1 MIWECDVKFKIDN
14 VIHAD
19 LVQRQLEDFVFKKDI
34 NKVLKIIKQSNSNLI
49 DISDVCKN
57 DFLSN

>member
-1 MIWECDVKFKIDN
+1 MIWECDVKFQIDD

>member
-1 MIWECDVKFKIDN
+1 LIWECDVKFKIDN

>member
-1 MIWECDVKFKIDN
+1 LIWECDVKFQIDD